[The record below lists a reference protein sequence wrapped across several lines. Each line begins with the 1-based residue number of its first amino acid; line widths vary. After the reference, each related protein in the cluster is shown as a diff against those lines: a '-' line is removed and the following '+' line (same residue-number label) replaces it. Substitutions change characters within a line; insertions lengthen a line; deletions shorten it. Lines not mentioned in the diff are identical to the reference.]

1 MCGFWDWQST
11 IVKDLSDSQDPK
23 HTLFCRESAFVAIYV
38 LFSDNKCLLFLPFF
52 LYDGFPN
59 FRCFSFQNLKEYLN
73 FPFFYNSHLDLHMS
87 ISVDLSSDPKAMI
100 FIRAVNLRRL
110 ENYFYVESEVLHVC
124 ILSSSDDLSI
134 AKRLALH
141 ASSDH

>member
-1 MCGFWDWQST
+1 
-11 IVKDLSDSQDPK
+11 
-23 HTLFCRESAFVAIYV
+23 
-38 LFSDNKCLLFLPFF
+38 
-52 LYDGFPN
+52 
-59 FRCFSFQNLKEYLN
+59 
-73 FPFFYNSHLDLHMS
+73 MS
-87 ISVDLSSDPKAMI
+87 ISVDLSSDPKATI